1 MRQKPVSIKTKK
13 RIQVI
18 LVLVS
23 LAFAGLFCRLTW
35 IQLFKGDEFES
46 LASDN
51 RFNEVP
57 INARRG
63 VIYDAKGK
71 PLAISVMT
79 DSVYVNPIEVVKAK
93 KVEEV
98 AGHLAEILEMDKE
111 GLVERINKN
120 KTKWFVYVKRK
131 ITEEQA
137 SAIKALSLPGVDFQ
151 EEPMRVYPKGSLLAN
166 FLGFVG
172 TDNNGLSGLEAAYD
186 SVLSGVAGKLMM
198 ELDHRGQSIPDA
210 TQKYIPSQDGQ
221 SLVLTVDETIQY
233 ILEREVKK
241 AVEEHNP
248 DKMGILMMEP
258 KTGRVLGMAEYPT
271 FDPNHFNDYDQKN
284 WRNSL
289 ISDVYEPGSTFKTV
303 IMAGALEEGV
313 ASINDHFYCGGA
325 VKLPGGTVRC
335 WRSTPH
341 GSQSF
346 LEGVQNSC
354 NPVFVTIGL
363 NMGKDIF
370 YKYLNGF
377 GFGKKTGIELA
388 GEATGI
394 LVPQKRA
401 QELDLAT
408 MSIGHANAVTPIQL
422 LTAFSAI
429 TNGGNLMKPQIVKE
443 IRDSEGNVVKTI
455 EPEVVRQVISAS
467 TSEKVLKALE
477 TVVSSG
483 TGKSAYIEGYRVGG
497 KTGTAQK
504 IIPGIGGYSDREFI
518 ASFMGAAPVNDP
530 QIVCLVVMDYP
541 KGPLHTG
548 GAVCGPIF
556 QAAVKDVLSYLQ
568 VPTQVEPGKVSA
580 TSLEEVT
587 LLDYTGMSVA
597 AAQSQAASQGLS
609 VSIVG
614 AGDQVYA
621 QLPLANTKMLKGGS
635 VVLYTK
641 LPKSAE
647 TLQQIAVPELTGKT
661 AEEVLAIAAEYNL
674 NFELTGQGVVM
685 YQQPSPGVMVDV
697 GSKVTVGLEEP
708 LAEGASG
715 ELAGP

>member
-1 MRQKPVSIKTKK
+1 MRQKPVSIRTKK

-35 IQLFKGDEFES
+35 IQLFKGNEFES
-46 LASDN
+46 LAFEN
-51 RFNEVP
+51 RFKEIP

-63 VIYDAKGK
+63 VIYDSKGK

-79 DSVYVNPIEVVKAK
+79 DSVVAYPVEIVKAK

-98 AGHLAEILEMDKE
+98 AGQLAAILEMDKAS
-111 GLVERINKN
+111 LVERINKN
-120 KTKWFVYVKRK
+120 SKQWFMYVKRK
-131 ITEEQA
+131 VTEEQA
-137 SAIKALSLPGVDFQ
+137 SAIKALSLPGIGFQ

-186 SVLSGVAGKLMM
+186 SVLSGVPGKLML
-198 ELDHRGQSIPDA
+198 ELDHRGQNIPDS
-210 TQKYIPSQDGQ
+210 TQKYIPSRDGQ

-233 ILEREVKK
+233 ILEREVKI
-241 AVEEHNP
+241 AVEKYNP
-248 DKMGILMMEP
+248 EKMGILMMEP

-271 FDPNHFNDYDQKN
+271 FDPNHFNDYDQKS
-284 WRNSL
+284 WRNFL

-303 IMAGALEEGV
+303 VMSGALEEGV
-313 ASINDHFYCGGA
+313 VSLNDHFYCGGA

-335 WRSTPH
+335 WRSVPH
-341 GSQSF
+341 GSETFVQ
-346 LEGVQNSC
+346 GVQNSC
-354 NPVFVTIGL
+354 NPVFITIGL
-363 NMGKDIF
+363 NMGKDLF

-377 GFGKKTGIELA
+377 GFGKKTGIELS

-408 MSIGHANAVTPIQL
+408 MSIGQANAVTPIQL
-422 LTAFSAI
+422 LTAFCAI

-443 IRDSEGNVVKTI
+443 IRDGEGNVVKTI

-467 TSEKVLKALE
+467 TSEKVLKTLE
-477 TVVSSG
+477 AVVSSG
-483 TGKSAYIEGYRVGG
+483 TGKTAYIEGYRVGG

-504 IIPGIGGYSDREFI
+504 VMPGIGYSEKEYI
-518 ASFMGAAPVNDP
+518 ASFMGAAPINDP
-530 QIVCLVVMDYP
+530 QVVCLVVMDYP
-541 KGPLHTG
+541 KGPVHTG
-548 GAVCGPIF
+548 GAICGPVF

-568 VPTQVEPGKVSA
+568 VPTQVEPEKVSA
-580 TSLEEVT
+580 SSLEEVT
-587 LLDYTGMSVA
+587 LLDYTGMTVA

-609 VSIVG
+609 TSIVG
-614 AGDQVYA
+614 AGGQVYA

-641 LPKSAE
+641 LPKTAE
-647 TLQQIAVPELTGKT
+647 TMQQIAVPELTGKS

-674 NFELTGQGVVM
+674 NFELSGQGVVM

-708 LAEGASG
+708 LATGASG